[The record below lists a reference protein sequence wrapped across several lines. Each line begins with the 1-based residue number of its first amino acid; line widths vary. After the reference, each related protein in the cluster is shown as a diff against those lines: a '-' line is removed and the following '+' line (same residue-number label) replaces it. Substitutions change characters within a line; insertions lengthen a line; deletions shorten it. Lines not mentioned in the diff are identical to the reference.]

1 MDREKEPCLRRS
13 WIAFLP
19 GGAKR
24 GFSITAIAL
33 TELSFSRGG
42 TKRKGRERERERRG
56 TRRELHFLERV
67 SRYLEQAGSLAR
79 KRYYREGKFSPYMP
93 CRRASPLNR
102 VLHETSFCKREGT
115 KGSTKIKLD
124 SFEIFS
130 SAKENF
136 LALIV
141 ESKRSGSRNFTLLNF
156 SRRKRKRIGVPRIFV
171 NRAQAV
177 RTVSE

>member
-1 MDREKEPCLRRS
+1 MAQKEDSRS
-13 WIAFLP
+13 PPSRSPNFLF
-19 GGAKR
+19 R
-24 GFSITAIAL
+24 V
-33 TELSFSRGG
+33 EER
-42 TKRKGRERERERRG
+42 RERGERKRERRG

-141 ESKRSGSRNFTLLNF
+141 ESKRSGSRNFPSTLLNF

>member
-1 MDREKEPCLRRS
+1 MAQKEDSRSPPSRSPNFLFRVEERRE
-13 WIAFLP
+13 
-19 GGAKR
+19 R
-24 GFSITAIAL
+24 G
-33 TELSFSRGG
+33 
-42 TKRKGRERERERRG
+42 ERERERRG

-67 SRYLEQAGSLAR
+67 SRYLEQAGSLVR
-79 KRYYREGKFSPYMP
+79 KRYYREGKFSPYTT

-124 SFEIFS
+124 LFEIFS
-130 SAKENF
+130 SVKENF
-136 LALIV
+136 LALIVEMHV